1 MFILDYILLE
11 KLYYKNKNLYETE
24 YLNRFTGVSSI
35 KFGININ
42 KNQAF
47 VIITPEIINQIYK
60 ITTISNNLNVLFQEL
75 PGIALNRYI
84 KRCLVEEIIM
94 TNEIEGVISTK
105 KDISEILER
114 VGKSNKHKRLY
125 GLVNKYQKLDEDE
138 ILSITN
144 CQDIKNIYTDLVWE
158 EIYAD
163 NPENLPDGMY
173 FRKNGVDIISKFN
186 KVIHR
191 GVMPEEEINIK
202 MSQALYILNDEKIN
216 ILIRIAVFHYLFG
229 YIHPFYDGNGRT
241 SRFISSYLLSKNLN
255 VLTGY
260 RLSYIIKEN
269 IAAYYK
275 SFKIVNESKNLGDVT
290 PFIIN
295 FFDIIIKVLD
305 NLYSSLSEKLELI
318 QYYYN
323 ISKKLS
329 EGKKDNNKIIFIL
342 FQETLFGGE
351 GISIADLITYS
362 KISEYKIRQVIS
374 ELKKLKLLEEY
385 KIGRKPLYKF
395 DLDKICNLDY

>member
-1 MFILDYILLE
+1 
-11 KLYYKNKNLYETE
+11 
-24 YLNRFTGVSSI
+24 
-35 KFGININ
+35 
-42 KNQAF
+42 
-47 VIITPEIINQIYK
+47 
-60 ITTISNNLNVLFQEL
+60 
-75 PGIALNRYI
+75 
-84 KRCLVEEIIM
+84 M